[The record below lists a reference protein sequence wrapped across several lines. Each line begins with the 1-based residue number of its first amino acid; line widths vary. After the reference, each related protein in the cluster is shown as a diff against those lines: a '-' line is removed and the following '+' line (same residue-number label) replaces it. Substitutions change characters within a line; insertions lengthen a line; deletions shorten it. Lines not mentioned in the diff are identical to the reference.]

1 MFLLEQSGSH
11 RGPASVKQLHLPDQC
26 QEDSMKLRAHVTI
39 DADCE
44 GHLDDHE
51 FEKRIQ
57 ALVAELG
64 QEFINVQYDIKRRRD
79 PPVRRSR

>member
-1 MFLLEQSGSH
+1 
-11 RGPASVKQLHLPDQC
+11 
-26 QEDSMKLRAHVTI
+26 MKLRVHVTI

-44 GHLDDHE
+44 GHIEDRE

-64 QEFINVQYDIKRRRD
+64 QEFINVQYDIKRRRAS
-79 PPVRRSR
+79 PVRRSR

>member
-1 MFLLEQSGSH
+1 
-11 RGPASVKQLHLPDQC
+11 
-26 QEDSMKLRAHVTI
+26 MKLRACVTI

-44 GHLDDHE
+44 RSSHDHA

-64 QEFINVQYDIKRRRD
+64 QEFINAQYDIKRRRH
-79 PPVRRSR
+79 PPIQRSR